1 MRCICAHNIAVA
13 FQEGKLEQLLA
24 NYQPPNNRKTAESQQ
39 NQSKAGRKPGY
50 CPRKRVNQPR
60 SVAGFEE
67 PYLVSDDEDDDEP
80 FGIVFVKDTTAYKCF
95 GCTGMIR
102 KDGKSLLPPPP
113 FDIFVK
119 TKTFRHYR
127 ESAKN
132 GNPGKL
138 HIKTKKENV
147 YYHPQLACIARSRA
161 EVAENLTIPEE
172 IQHRLTKSHKDLI
185 WNEFGFRL

>member
-13 FQEGKLEQLLA
+13 FQEGKLEQLLV
-24 NYQPPNNRKTAESQQ
+24 NYQPPNNQ
-39 NQSKAGRKPGY
+39 
-50 CPRKRVNQPR
+50 KRVNQPR
-60 SVAGFEE
+60 SVVGFEE

-102 KDGKSLLPPPP
+102 KDGKSLPPPPP

-119 TKTFRHYR
+119 TFRHYR
-127 ESAKN
+127 ENAKN

-147 YYHPQLACIARSRA
+147 YHHPQLACIARSRA
-161 EVAENLTIPEE
+161 EVAGKLTIPDE